1 LTNLSILG
9 AGSWGTALSIV
20 LGPRFER
27 VRLWARDAGLA
38 DRAGRSRENDAYL
51 PGFRLP
57 NNVHVT
63 EDLGESLE
71 DAEVVLLVTPSQ
83 HLRAVFREAV
93 PHLDPSMLFVSATK
107 GIETTT
113 LARMSEVVRT
123 ESSFPARI
131 ATLSGPTFA
140 REIAKG
146 EPAAVVI
153 ASPDDELASTI
164 QSVFSGPSLRL
175 YTNPDQTGVELG
187 GSLKNIIAIG
197 AGICQ
202 GLGLGSN
209 TIAALVTRGLAE
221 ITRLAVAAGGE
232 AKTLAG
238 LAGLGDLVLTCTGD
252 LSRNR
257 RLGIEL
263 GKGRMLREILA
274 STNMV
279 AEGVETTFAAVDL
292 ASMHRVEMPITSQM
306 YAVLREG
313 KPPDDAI
320 RDLMDRALT
329 RE

>member
-1 LTNLSILG
+1 LNRLSILG

-27 VRLWARDAGLA
+27 VRLWAHNPGLA
-38 DRAGRSRENDAYL
+38 DRVGASRENDAYL

-71 DAEVVLLVTPSQ
+71 GADVVLLVMPSP
-83 HLRAVFREAV
+83 HLRSVFRQAV
-93 PHLDPSMLFVSATK
+93 PHLESSMLFVSATK
-107 GIETTT
+107 GIETRT
-113 LARMSEVVRT
+113 LARMSEVVQS
-123 ESSFPARI
+123 ECPFPARI

-153 ASPDDELASTI
+153 ASPDDELASAI
-164 QSVFSGPSLRL
+164 QSAFSGPSLRL

-202 GLGLGSN
+202 GLGLGNN

-257 RLGIEL
+257 RVGIEL
-263 GKGRMLREILA
+263 GRGHTLREILA
-274 STNMV
+274 SSNMV

-329 RE
+329 AE

>member
-1 LTNLSILG
+1 MNNLAILG
-9 AGSWGTALSIV
+9 AGSWGTALAIV

-27 VRLWARDAGLA
+27 VRLWARDPSLA
-38 DRAGRSRENDAYL
+38 DRVGRSRENEAYL

-63 EDLGESLE
+63 EDLGESLAAA
-71 DAEVVLLVTPSQ
+71 DVVLLVTPSQ
-83 HLRAVFREAV
+83 RLRSVFRQAIPYLE
-93 PHLDPSMLFVSATK
+93 PPMLFVSATK

-113 LARMSEVVRT
+113 LARVSEVVQS
-123 ESSFPARI
+123 ECPFPARI

-140 REIAKG
+140 GEIAKG

-153 ASPDDELASTI
+153 ASPDEELASAI
-164 QSVFSGPSLRL
+164 QSAFSGPSLRL

-197 AGICQ
+197 AGICR
-202 GLGLGSN
+202 GLGLGNN

-232 AKTLAG
+232 AKTMAG

-263 GKGRMLREILA
+263 GKGRTLRDILS

-306 YAVLREG
+306 CAVLREG
-313 KPPDDAI
+313 KPPDEAI

-329 RE
+329 AE